1 MNLRLALALGAAAL
15 ALSGCQRGTD
25 DAFGQKVRAYLL
37 DNPEI
42 LVEVSQKLE
51 QKRTAEAANL
61 ARAGY
66 DKHKAA
72 LERDPRDLVAN
83 PNGAITV
90 VEFYDYKCGYCKL
103 VAPEIA
109 TLIRENPDVRFVF
122 KEYPIFGGDSLLA
135 AQVMASPAVRPKAI
149 DLHQRLMAEKALDAA
164 AIQRNLKAVGL
175 NPRLVQVSAESEA
188 VRQHLTDNHRLAE
201 ALGIQGTPHFIVGGT
216 AVSGADMDALRLAIA
231 KARAQLAPKTSTS

>member
-1 MNLRLALALGAAAL
+1 MSFRFALALGAAATV
-15 ALSGCQRGTD
+15 LSGCQQAPD
-25 DAFGQKVRAYLL
+25 EAFGQKVRAYLL
-37 DNPEI
+37 ENPEL

-51 QKRTAEAANL
+51 EKRTAEAANL

-72 LERDPRDLVAN
+72 LERDPRDVVAN
-83 PNGAITV
+83 PGGSITV

-103 VAPEIA
+103 VAPEVA
-109 TLIRENPDVRFVF
+109 TLIRENPDVRFVY
-122 KEYPIFGGDSLLA
+122 KEYPIFGGDSLVA
-135 AQVMASPAVRPKAI
+135 AQVMASPAVRPKAL

-164 AIQRNLKAVGL
+164 AIQRHLVAVGL
-175 NPRLVQVSAESEA
+175 NPKLVQVSAESET
-188 VRQHLTDNHRLAE
+188 VRQHLTDNHKLAE

-231 KARAQLAPKTSTS
+231 RARAAAAPST

>member
-1 MNLRLALALGAAAL
+1 MSFRFALALGAAAL
-15 ALSGCQRGTD
+15 ALAGCQRASD
-25 DAFGQKVRAYLL
+25 EAFGQKVRAYLL
-37 DNPEI
+37 DNPEV

-51 QKRTAEAANL
+51 EKRTAEAANL

-66 DKHKAA
+66 DKHQAA
-72 LERDPRDLVAN
+72 LERDPRDVVAN

-103 VAPEIA
+103 VASEIA

-122 KEYPIFGGDSLLA
+122 KEYPIFGGDSLVA
-135 AQVMASPAVRPKAI
+135 AQVMASPAVRPKALE
-149 DLHQRLMAEKALDAA
+149 LHQRLMSEKALDAA
-164 AIQRNLKAVGL
+164 AIQRNLVAVGL
-175 NPRLVQVSAESEA
+175 DPKAVQASAESEA

-216 AVSGADMDALRLAIA
+216 SVSGADMDALRLAIA
-231 KARAQLAPKTSTS
+231 KARAGGAQQAAAS